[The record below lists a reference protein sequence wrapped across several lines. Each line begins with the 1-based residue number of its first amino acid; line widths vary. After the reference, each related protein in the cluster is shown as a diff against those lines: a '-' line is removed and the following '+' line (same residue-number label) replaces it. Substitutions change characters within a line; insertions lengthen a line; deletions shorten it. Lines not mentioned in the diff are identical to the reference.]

1 MISDRSGF
9 QALQDHSAVI
19 TERFKRTSGLQYFR
33 KFWKVKE
40 DRYTEGE
47 SKGFND
53 STVLNSCFTTFFI

>member
-19 TERFKRTSGLQYFR
+19 TERFKQTSGLQYFR

-47 SKGFND
+47 SSFND
-53 STVLNSCFTTFFI
+53 STVLN